1 MFAHAVLHHC
11 RSPHRAF
18 CEMLRVA
25 RRHIFFFEPN
35 DSFCMQLLT
44 MAKFSFPYEI
54 PAVVDHEF
62 TSGGV
67 DDTHIPNF
75 IYRWNSNEVFKTA
88 SSYLAE
94 REFVCHSSAYWDFYV
109 NERELA
115 ARKQTRIGAI
125 TDAIG
130 AGNFMKL
137 LRLAEL
143 GMNLVSPLRSQGN
156 KFFAG
161 IVKLP
166 QLRPWLKVD
175 SGGIAFDRDFEVPLS
190 HRRPR

>member
-1 MFAHAVLHHC
+1 
-11 RSPHRAF
+11 
-18 CEMLRVA
+18 MLRVA